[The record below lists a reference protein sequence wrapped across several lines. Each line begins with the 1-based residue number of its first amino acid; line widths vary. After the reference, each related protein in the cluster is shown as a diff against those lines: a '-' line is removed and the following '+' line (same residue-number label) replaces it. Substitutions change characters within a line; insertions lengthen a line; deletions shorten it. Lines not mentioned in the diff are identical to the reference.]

1 MVSFVNVVI
10 IGSKINH
17 TQPPNFPPF
26 RVRVWTT
33 VPGRKFSNLSRE
45 WQTRFAPLCAQLAP
59 EKAGRSLQ
67 RKSRPLLWEIKCGNS
82 RQRTV
87 RATVRLNGRQPR
99 TYRWKRVLRD
109 GEPGIWRQP
118 FFCLPGSAVA
128 RDETQEVER
137 LIYSIMFI
145 EMYIST
151 KSHESAGGRNRWN
164 RCHEVLVE
172 RLGLHEGATTS

>member
-1 MVSFVNVVI
+1 MVNQEYE
-10 IGSKINH
+10 GS
-17 TQPPNFPPF
+17 
-26 RVRVWTT
+26 
-33 VPGRKFSNLSRE
+33 
-45 WQTRFAPLCAQLAP
+45 
-59 EKAGRSLQ
+59 RS
-67 RKSRPLLWEIKCGNS
+67 
-82 RQRTV
+82 
-87 RATVRLNGRQPR
+87 
-99 TYRWKRVLRD
+99 
-109 GEPGIWRQP
+109 
-118 FFCLPGSAVA
+118 SAVA